1 MDGVYQGTLDQ
12 KDVLPR
18 PNEITN
24 RSTIWSGKWL
34 MNIIWM
40 LAINWEKLAKVQ

>member
-1 MDGVYQGTLDQ
+1 MDQFQKLFEDMDVKAADMGAAMDGVYQGTLDQ

-24 RSTIWSGKWL
+24 RSTI
-34 MNIIWM
+34 
-40 LAINWEKLAKVQ
+40 